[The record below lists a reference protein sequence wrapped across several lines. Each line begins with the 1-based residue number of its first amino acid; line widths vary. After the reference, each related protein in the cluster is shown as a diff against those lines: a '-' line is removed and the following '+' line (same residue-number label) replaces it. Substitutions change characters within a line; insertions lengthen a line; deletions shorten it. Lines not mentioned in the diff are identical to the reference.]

1 MVFILSIFADVRAST
16 VTISIPLEPPIVTG
30 YKPFG
35 SPNIGEF
42 FLPVMKKFLGK
53 GND

>member
-1 MVFILSIFADVRAST
+1 MEEKHYSNSLLIS
-16 VTISIPLEPPIVTG
+16 VTPIVAG

-42 FLPVMKKFLGK
+42 LFPVMKQFLGK